1 MSKKQKLLTGAEV
14 LVSILESV
22 GIKNIFAYPGTS
34 ELVLCDSILRRKTI
48 SLINGRGDKESAF
61 MASGGCMMTP
71 LKAAA
76 ILHGARGSTNAL
88 GAISDACRNE
98 VPILFIVGLPSTASQ
113 PFLPPHGEW
122 NLIKKLG
129 NFVKASTEI
138 TDISLS
144 SAKTY
149 CSKIYEALQS
159 CIAYPQGPVI
169 IGIPQDVS
177 EKKWIPENYVSYIN
191 IKKAIIQRSSQQKV
205 KTALNLIK
213 KSSKPLLYIDD
224 FFYKYQNSKKIISQ
238 LAESLGSPIFQVLYG
253 RGPMLFERLTQ
264 RDSSHFLG
272 CYDPT
277 SSNHQKIM
285 FEADLLI
292 TIEDRNMYPRVVNK
306 LPQCKKIAFTSNPT
320 MTRKNN
326 YLMRNDL
333 VVEGNVGII
342 IEEIASELKS
352 DHKRKSWVT
361 EKHKRSFSE
370 NQKDSAY
377 SFMRY
382 NIAKILSEIFINIK
396 SPMLVDDSQMFGG
409 LLAEEY
415 ELFPSKLRV
424 FGDHGAFIGGGLA
437 LATGLAKCEARS
449 TVFCTL
455 GDQSF
460 TNAVQGLIAAV
471 EQKIKIIYII
481 CNNSKSVSLMKQIL
495 SQDSSAFET
504 GKNTFLNN
512 APINYSAITKSLG
525 IPTHTIPY
533 IPNHKNKFYAFPD
546 DVFKKALSQALIIN
560 GPSFIELILPS
571 DPEAWKGIWSVK
583 GNEE

>member
-1 MSKKQKLLTGAEV
+1 MRKKQKLLTGAEV
-14 LVSILESV
+14 LASILESV
-22 GIKNIFAYPGTS
+22 GIKYIFAYPGTS
-34 ELVLCDSILRRKTI
+34 ELVLCNSILRKKTI

-61 MASGGCMMTP
+61 MASGGCVLMP

-76 ILHGARGSTNAL
+76 ILHGVRGSTNAL
-88 GAISDACRNE
+88 GAIADAYRNE
-98 VPILFIVGLPSTASQ
+98 IPVLFIVGLPSTASQ

-129 NFVKASTEI
+129 NFVKLSVEI
-138 TDISLS
+138 TDTSYLS
-144 SAKTY
+144 ARKYCDTIYKALEACITY
-149 CSKIYEALQS
+149 
-159 CIAYPQGPVI
+159 PRGPVI
-169 IGIPQDVS
+169 IGISQDVA
-177 EKKWIPENYVSYIN
+177 EKKWIQEDYVSYTN
-191 IKKAIIQRSSQQKV
+191 VKKAIKQRSSQQKV

-238 LAESLGSPIFQVLYG
+238 LAESLGSPIFQVFYG

-264 RDSSHFLG
+264 KDSSHFLG

-277 SSNHQKIM
+277 NSDHQKIM
-285 FEADLLI
+285 LEADLLI
-292 TIEDRNMYPRVVNK
+292 TIEDRNMYPRVVGK
-306 LPQCKKIAFTSNPT
+306 LPKCKKIALTSNPT
-320 MTRKNN
+320 ITMKNN

-333 VVEGNVGII
+333 VIEGNVGII

-352 DHKRKSWVT
+352 DHKRKLWVT
-361 EKHKRSFSE
+361 EKHKRSFSV

-382 NIAKILSEIFINIK
+382 DIAKILSEIFTNIK
-396 SPMLVDDSQMFGG
+396 SPILVDDSQMFGG
-409 LLAEEY
+409 LLAEGY
-415 ELFPSKLRV
+415 ELFPSKLKV

-437 LATGLAKCEARS
+437 LATGLAKCESRS

-471 EQKIKIIYII
+471 EQKVKIIYIV
-481 CNNSKSVSLMKQIL
+481 CNNSKSISLMKQIL
-495 SQDSSAFET
+495 FQDSSAFES

-525 IPTHTIPY
+525 ISTHTIPY
-533 IPNHKNKFYAFPD
+533 VFHHKNKLFAFPG
-546 DVFKKALSQALIIN
+546 DVFKKTLIQALATN
-560 GPSFIELILPS
+560 GPTFIELILPS
-571 DPEAWKGIWSVK
+571 DPEAWKGIWIVK
-583 GNEE
+583 GNEK